1 VVLLL
6 LLAVV
11 LADCSTSTRFTP
23 VPLVQRLTTAL
34 DTMALAGVQLD
45 GIQLEVDTSLPP
57 TYYDTVSDHPTCVGA
72 GDAISAL
79 RSSEVG
85 GNSLTVLRDQ
95 RPGHVPITVAA
106 TSDPATL
113 DGVDHYLAACSAHH
127 ITGGTLSPALV
138 QVREEPGTKTD
149 LRLLT
154 ETRTPLPSGTPL
166 LTRSLLARSAGAGLL
181 ILVGPA
187 PNLNPAL
194 VDAVRSA
201 ELTAWNA
208 PP

>member
-1 VVLLL
+1 M
-6 LLAVV
+6 V

-23 VPLVQRLTTAL
+23 IPLTQRLATAL
-34 DTMALAGVQLD
+34 NGMALAGVQPDGIQLG
-45 GIQLEVDTSLPP
+45 GIQLEVAPTLAP

-85 GNSLTVLRDQ
+85 GSSLTVLRDQ
-95 RPGHVPITVAA
+95 RPGHVPVTVAA
-106 TSDPATL
+106 TNDPTAL
-113 DGVDHYLAACSAHH
+113 DGVDHYLAACSDHH
-127 ITGGTLSPALV
+127 ITGGTLGPALV
-138 QVREEPGTKTD
+138 QVREEPGTSSE

-154 ETRTPLPSGTPL
+154 ETRIPLPSGTPL
-166 LTRSLLARSAGAGLL
+166 LTRTLLARSTGAGLL

-187 PNLNPAL
+187 PDLDPAL
-194 VDAVRSA
+194 VDAVRTA

-208 PP
+208 PR